1 MLKILMVFSFQILFF
16 ELFGFLSS
24 YSCVWSSADIF
35 LVRLK
40 LLVVYIRE
48 EGFQFFGRIFLAE
61 HLQATASVNFSC
73 TSNAIAF
80 FFLFFSFYIM
90 LVFLKNGHDNLN
102 KTLLK
107 LYVFRKIC
115 TQDVRI
121 NNFLMR

>member
-48 EGFQFFGRIFLAE
+48 EGFQFFGGIFLAE

-80 FFLFFSFYIM
+80 FFSFFFILYNAC
-90 LVFLKNGHDNLN
+90 VFKKWSRQFEQNFAPTLCFQKNLHARRQN
-102 KTLLK
+102 K
-107 LYVFRKIC
+107 
-115 TQDVRI
+115 
-121 NNFLMR
+121 

>member
-1 MLKILMVFSFQILFF
+1 MLKMLMVFSFQILFF

-80 FFLFFSFYIM
+80 FFFFLFYIM
-90 LVFLKNGHDNLN
+90 LVFLKDGHDNLN

>member
-80 FFLFFSFYIM
+80 FFSFFFILYNAC
-90 LVFLKNGHDNLN
+90 VFKKWSRQFEQNFAPTLCFQKNLHARRQN
-102 KTLLK
+102 K
-107 LYVFRKIC
+107 
-115 TQDVRI
+115 
-121 NNFLMR
+121 

>member
-80 FFLFFSFYIM
+80 FFFFSFYIM
-90 LVFLKNGHDNLN
+90 LVFLKNVHDNLN